1 MGQAMATGAD
11 NDVTTN
17 PQDLGGPER
26 VTRTLANMQANVGY
40 APGFR
45 RAHARGVAFR
55 GSFTASP
62 EAAALTTA
70 PHMQGDAIPLVV
82 RFSNGAGN
90 PRSPDKTSDRKGAV
104 MGLAVR
110 FELPGG
116 GTAEWAALNIPD
128 FPAHVPD
135 DFNALAA
142 AQKKNRKGK
151 PNPLRIAL
159 FVLTHHR
166 AFRGLKAILGVVTA
180 ESFATQA
187 YNGLH
192 AYFLVDGAG
201 ERRAFR
207 YRWVPLAGVHGITPA
222 EDRLLPAQFL
232 VSEIKERVARLRVDG
247 GRPVAWD
254 LVFQLAEPGDPTDDM
269 TKHWPETRTL
279 VTAGRLIVD
288 ALHSDQ
294 DKVDRSMFDPTLV
307 PAGIEVSDD
316 PVLHF
321 RSEIYIES
329 QKRRL
334 AETKPVT

>member
-1 MGQAMATGAD
+1 
-11 NDVTTN
+11 VTVD
-17 PQDLGGPER
+17 PRSLGGPER
-26 VTRTLANMQANVGY
+26 VTRTLRNMQDNVGY
-40 APGFR
+40 VPGFR

-70 PHMQGDAIPLVV
+70 PHMQGDEIAVVV
-82 RFSNGAGN
+82 RLSNGAGN
-90 PRSPDKTSDRKGAV
+90 PYAADKSSDTKGAV

-110 FELPGG
+110 FALPD
-116 GTAEWAALNIPD
+116 GTTSEWAALNITD

-135 DFNALAA
+135 DFAGLAG
-142 AQKKNRKGK
+142 AQKKNAKGK
-151 PNPLRIAL
+151 PNPLRLAA
-159 FVLTHHR
+159 FVVMHR
-166 AFRGLKAILGVVTA
+166 QVLPGLKAILGVVTA
-180 ESFATQA
+180 QSFATQR

-192 AYFLVDGAG
+192 AYFLVDAEGN
-201 ERRAFR
+201 RRAFR

-222 EDRLLPAQFL
+222 DDKLLPPQFL
-232 VSEIKERVARLRVDG
+232 ISEVKQRVARE
-247 GRPVAWD
+247 PVAWD

-269 TKHWPETRTL
+269 TRHWPDSRTL
-279 VTAGRLIVD
+279 VTAGRLVVD
-288 ALHSDQ
+288 ALHEDQ

-329 QKRRL
+329 QKRRR
-334 AETKPVT
+334 AESKPAIISE

>member
-1 MGQAMATGAD
+1 VTAD
-11 NDVTTN
+11 
-17 PQDLGGPER
+17 PKSLGGPER
-26 VTRTLANMQANVGY
+26 VTRTLRNMQDNVGY

-55 GSFTASP
+55 GSFTASA
-62 EAAALTTA
+62 EAAALTIA
-70 PHMQGDAIPLVV
+70 PHMQGDPIALVV
-82 RFSNGAGN
+82 RFSNGAGDPN
-90 PRSPDKTSDRKGAV
+90 SPDKTSDRKGAV

-116 GTAEWAALNIPD
+116 GTSEWAALNIAD
-128 FPAHVPD
+128 FPARVPD
-135 DFNALAA
+135 DFTALAG

-166 AFRGLKAILGVVTA
+166 AFPGLKAILGVVTA
-180 ESFATQA
+180 QSFATQT

-192 AYFLVDGAG
+192 AYHLVDAG
-201 ERRAFR
+201 GNRRAFR
-207 YRWVPLAGVHGITPA
+207 YRWVPLTGVQGITPA
-222 EDRLLPAQFL
+222 EDEQLPRQFL
-232 VSEIKERVARLRVDG
+232 ISEIEQRVARE
-247 GRPVAWD
+247 PVAWD

-269 TKHWPETRTL
+269 TKHWPDTRPT
-279 VTAGRLIVD
+279 VTAGRLVVD
-288 ALHSDQ
+288 ALHEDQ
-294 DKVDRSMFDPTLV
+294 GKVERSMFDPTLV
-307 PAGIEVSDD
+307 PAGIELSDD

-334 AETKPVT
+334 AEPEPARTSE